1 MNPFTSIEGLE
12 DDADV
17 LTASG
22 ITDQGQE
29 FSFSLNKTTG
39 VLENYTVDGTTLI
52 EKGPVLNLYR
62 ATIDNDGSMGQDLKN
77 IFDTMTDP
85 QVEVSVPTAKE
96 TKDKVIL
103 VSLKGDLGINAANQ
117 VDYKFYSNGDIVVT
131 NSLLPNANLGNLP
144 RVGMKME
151 VNSDLQNMEY
161 YGRGPVENY
170 SDRNSGSLVDVYQY
184 RRERRESDRRWP
196 GIQVLS
202 IRRSFRKPYRC
213 QMDFFDGQNGNG
225 LMIAAEDTM
234 ETGATRYQ
242 PEAMGIGNRGTS
254 STSAGRH
261 IYQIEQSE
269 SIVWTVDYM
278 QRGLGNNSCGGSTAL
293 PAFQVPSDR
302 NVTHSFRII
311 PITNQTDKMEES
323 KLDFDT
329 VFNVIDKVTIN
340 GVEMASFDPG

>member
-1 MNPFTSIEGLE
+1 MINSGTLDLNTAPQTEETVQIDLGIDPDTIEENSDYLLNFSVRTKEDTAWAEAGFEVAYEQFELEFDPAVKAEALNVSGMNPFTSIEGLE

-131 NSLLPNANLGNLP
+131 NSLLPNASLGNLP

-151 VNSDLQNMEY
+151 VNSDLQNL
-161 YGRGPVENY
+161 
-170 SDRNSGSLVDVYQY
+170 SLIHISG
-184 RRERRESDRRWP
+184 W
-196 GIQVLS
+196 
-202 IRRSFRKPYRC
+202 
-213 QMDFFDGQNGNG
+213 
-225 LMIAAEDTM
+225 
-234 ETGATRYQ
+234 
-242 PEAMGIGNRGTS
+242 
-254 STSAGRH
+254 
-261 IYQIEQSE
+261 
-269 SIVWTVDYM
+269 
-278 QRGLGNNSCGGSTAL
+278 
-293 PAFQVPSDR
+293 
-302 NVTHSFRII
+302 
-311 PITNQTDKMEES
+311 
-323 KLDFDT
+323 
-329 VFNVIDKVTIN
+329 
-340 GVEMASFDPG
+340 

>member
-117 VDYKFYSNGDIVVT
+117 VDYKFYSNGDI
-131 NSLLPNANLGNLP
+131 G
-144 RVGMKME
+144 
-151 VNSDLQNMEY
+151 
-161 YGRGPVENY
+161 
-170 SDRNSGSLVDVYQY
+170 
-184 RRERRESDRRWP
+184 
-196 GIQVLS
+196 
-202 IRRSFRKPYRC
+202 
-213 QMDFFDGQNGNG
+213 
-225 LMIAAEDTM
+225 
-234 ETGATRYQ
+234 
-242 PEAMGIGNRGTS
+242 
-254 STSAGRH
+254 
-261 IYQIEQSE
+261 
-269 SIVWTVDYM
+269 
-278 QRGLGNNSCGGSTAL
+278 
-293 PAFQVPSDR
+293 
-302 NVTHSFRII
+302 
-311 PITNQTDKMEES
+311 
-323 KLDFDT
+323 KL
-329 VFNVIDKVTIN
+329 
-340 GVEMASFDPG
+340 